1 MGAQVLAA
9 ASNGLAHDDEP
20 MPSIKDRV
28 TRSGRKLW
36 YTLRVVQE
44 PLRARAC
51 GSGPKCKLSF
61 VETRILRG
69 SLIPVSASADRRPVD
84 PPPVVELRI
93 FEGDTFDMA
102 QERDITFQ
110 YNANFFLYA
119 TLEHARVMA
128 QGRLQT
134 PSANTPPVLTG
145 MPVSG
150 MAYLDRPKLAGYF
163 LFPDLSVRHE
173 GRYKLT
179 FNLYEETKEDKDK
192 DPVNPGAPQDD
203 SPGSFDWR
211 MDIKSHDFIV
221 YSAKKFPGLT
231 ESTPL
236 SRTVAEQGC
245 RVRIRRD
252 VRMRRRDGKGNGGGG
267 GGAGGGND
275 YENGEEEYRRAR
287 RTATPDTAKQEAY
300 RQRSMSGST
309 ERTPYSA
316 ISDPQRRPSMADY
329 PPQYAAQTSTS
340 AGGHLGFLNN
350 THHQYPAQPPPQPF
364 AQPHSVPPS
373 PGYPTSQRAPYQQ
386 HQQSSYPPPPPPHHP
401 VYQSEQHQPSRT
413 YAPINPAPRHDSI
426 HQSPKDTR
434 LPSLS
439 ETLPPVHPPQQHP
452 VAAPNHR
459 LSLPP
464 LQVPPTSYNQV
475 SMVSPSS
482 MAAPS
487 YPRGFSVSSS
497 SGPSSSGGYHQNHLP
512 PPPMPP
518 PQLAGSKRARDQTFP
533 TDTDMRYHN
542 GAREP
547 DVVDNMEPLEFKY
560 RRADGRV
567 EHKQPFDRW

>member
-1 MGAQVLAA
+1 MGAQVIAA
-9 ASNGLAHDDEP
+9 ASNGLSHDDEP
-20 MPSIKDRV
+20 IPNVKCRV
-28 TRSGRKLW
+28 TRSGRTLW
-36 YTLRVVQE
+36 YSLRVVQE

-51 GSGPKCKLSF
+51 GSGPKS
-61 VETRILRG
+61 
-69 SLIPVSASADRRPVD
+69 SADRRPVD

-93 FEGDTFDMA
+93 FEGEDFNVA
-102 QERDITFQ
+102 QERDVTFQ

-192 DPVNPGAPQDD
+192 DPEAPNAPHDG
-203 SPGSFDWR
+203 SPGSFDFR
-211 MDIKSHDFIV
+211 MHIKSHDFVV

-252 VRMRRRDGKGNGGGG
+252 VRMRRRDGKGNGGG
-267 GGAGGGND
+267 ND

-300 RQRSMSGST
+300 RHRSMSGST

-329 PPQYAAQTSTS
+329 PPQYAAQTPTS
-340 AGGHLGFLNN
+340 GGHLGFLGGN
-350 THHQYPAQPPPQPF
+350 THHQYPAQPPPQSF

-373 PGYPTSQRAPYQQ
+373 PIYPTSQRAPYQ
-386 HQQSSYPPPPPPHHP
+386 HQPSSYPPPPPPHQS

-426 HQSPKDTR
+426 HQSPKDYRLPPLSEAVPPPPPPPPSQPPHHHTSIAPQRPPLPPLSIERDR
-434 LPSLS
+434 LPSVS
-439 ETLPPVHPPQQHP
+439 H
-452 VAAPNHR
+452 NHH
-459 LSLPP
+459 
-464 LQVPPTSYNQV
+464 
-475 SMVSPSS
+475 S
-482 MAAPS
+482 MASPNNMPAQP
-487 YPRGFSVSSS
+487 YHRGYSVSSS
-497 SGPSSSGGYHQNHLP
+497 GGPSISGSYLP

-518 PQLAGSKRARDQTFP
+518 PQVAGSKRAYGQTFRANTEERRYQDGARDQGP
-533 TDTDMRYHN
+533 VD
-542 GAREP
+542 
-547 DVVDNMEPLEFKY
+547 DVEAIGMEVFEY
-560 RRADGRV
+560 RRADGTFER
-567 EHKQPFDRW
+567 KQTHFGR

>member
-1 MGAQVLAA
+1 M
-9 ASNGLAHDDEP
+9 
-20 MPSIKDRV
+20 
-28 TRSGRKLW
+28 
-36 YTLRVVQE
+36 
-44 PLRARAC
+44 
-51 GSGPKCKLSF
+51 
-61 VETRILRG
+61 
-69 SLIPVSASADRRPVD
+69 D

-93 FEGDTFDMA
+93 FEGEELSVA
-102 QERDITFQ
+102 QERDVTFQ

-192 DPVNPGAPQDD
+192 DPEDPNAPHDG
-203 SPGSFDWR
+203 SPGSFDFR
-211 MDIKSHDFIV
+211 MDIKSHDFVV

-252 VRMRRRDGKGNGGGG
+252 VRMRRRDGKGN
-267 GGAGGGND
+267 GGGND

-329 PPQYAAQTSTS
+329 PPQYAAQTPTS
-340 AGGHLGFLNN
+340 GGGHLGFLGGNN
-350 THHQYPAQPPPQPF
+350 SHHQYPAQPPPQSF
-364 AQPHSVPPS
+364 VQSHSVPPS
-373 PGYPTSQRAPYQQ
+373 PGYPTSQRALYQQ
-386 HQQSSYPPPPPPHHP
+386 HQPSSYPQPPPPYQP
-401 VYQSEQHQPSRT
+401 VYQSEQHQPSRS
-413 YAPINPAPRHDSI
+413 YAPINPVPRHDSI
-426 HQSPKDTR
+426 HQSPNDYR
-434 LPSLS
+434 
-439 ETLPPVHPPQQHP
+439 
-452 VAAPNHR
+452 
-459 LSLPP
+459 LPP
-464 LQVPPTSYNQV
+464 LSEAVTPARPPSEPPHHHTSIAPKRPFLPPLIVDRHPSV
-475 SMVSPSS
+475 SNNHIPMVSPSS
-482 MAAPS
+482 SMAAPP
-487 YPRGFSVSSS
+487 YPRAYSVSSS
-497 SGPSSSGGYHQNHLP
+497 GGPSSSGGYLP

-518 PQLAGSKRARDQTFP
+518 SQVAGSKRAHDQTFGVAAG
-533 TDTDMRYHN
+533 RYHN

-547 DVVDNMEPLEFKY
+547 EHVEDVEPPIQFKY
-560 RRADGRV
+560 RRADGTFECKRSD
-567 EHKQPFDRW
+567 FDNYQS